1 MANPVG
7 GSTGVGNGRQVYAT
21 PAVGA
26 AERAVE
32 EYEKR
37 LRSRVLAF
45 SLGDKA
51 AEQPVAQARLG
62 TAIADVRAAR
72 AVLDG
77 GVERLESIAGS
88 DDPTAERIAVR
99 LAAADAVRRSV
110 AVIGDVCAGSGASV
124 YKSDAPLQKLQRDV
138 EVLKGHVMFDWDRT
152 TELVGRVTLGLP
164 LGPMD
169 RF

>member
-1 MANPVG
+1 M
-7 GSTGVGNGRQVYAT
+7 YAT

-152 TELVGRVTLGLP
+152 TELVGRATLGLP